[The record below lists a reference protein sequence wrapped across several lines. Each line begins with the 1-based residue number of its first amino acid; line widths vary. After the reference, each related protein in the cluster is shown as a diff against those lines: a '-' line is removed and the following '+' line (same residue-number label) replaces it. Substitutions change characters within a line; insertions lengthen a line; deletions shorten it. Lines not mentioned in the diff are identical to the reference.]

1 MHSQLQ
7 TLNTKNKRVYLQPMK
22 VIVDDKIPFIRE
34 AIEQIADT
42 VVYVPGKDFTP
53 ELIKDADALV
63 IRTRTR
69 CNRQLLEGSQV
80 RFIATAT
87 IGFDHIDADYCR
99 EAGIA
104 WANAPGC
111 NAASVGQYMQSSL
124 LLLQQLRSMDLTHL
138 TLGIVGAGNVGN
150 CVAGVAR
157 GLGMR
162 VLLCDPPRAEAEGPE
177 GFCALGE
184 LTRQC
189 DVITFHTPLTRE
201 GAHATLHLADE
212 AFFGS
217 LLRKPVIINTSRGEV
232 VSNSALLRALECGQV
247 SDAVIDVW
255 EHEPDIDLRLLER
268 VAIGTPHIAGYS
280 ADGKANATRMALQAF
295 CRFFGLPETF
305 RIEPPAPAC
314 SVIRTASEADALL
327 QIYSPATDSR
337 MLKAHPEQFEA
348 LRNNYFYR
356 REATAY
362 RMELPHGTTSSC
374 DA

>member
-1 MHSQLQ
+1 
-7 TLNTKNKRVYLQPMK
+7 MK
-22 VIVDDKIPFIRE
+22 VIVDEKIPYMQGI
-34 AIEQIADT
+34 IESLADE
-42 VVYVPGKDFTP
+42 VVYAAGGSFTP
-53 ELIKDADALV
+53 ELVHDADALFV
-63 IRTRTR
+63 RTRTR
-69 CNRQLLEGSQV
+69 CDRALLEGSRV
-80 RFIATAT
+80 KFIATAT
-87 IGFDHIDADYCR
+87 IGFDHIDTAWCR
-99 EAGIA
+99 EAGIR

-111 NAASVGQYMQSSL
+111 NSGGVEQYVHSALLVLARERGLRLPDACLGVVG
-124 LLLQQLRSMDLTHL
+124 
-138 TLGIVGAGNVGN
+138 VGHVGSR
-150 CVAGVAR
+150 VAR
-157 GLGMR
+157 VGRHLGMR

-177 GFCALGE
+177 GFCALDE
-184 LTRQC
+184 LARQC

-201 GAHATLHLADE
+201 GAHTTLHLADE

-314 SVIRTASEADALL
+314 SVIRAASEADALL

-374 DA
+374 DV